1 MIPGPLR
8 RAAFESFYRIS
19 GRAGFVGEVDRMD
32 AAYRGTRAAL
42 DAAGTERLRALLS
55 HALATVPYYR
65 QARPVASADL
75 ADPAAAVSA
84 FPVLT
89 KAVIR
94 EQGLA
99 LRSERA
105 EAQTRWNTSGG
116 STGEPVRLLQD
127 RTMTRAVTET
137 KLLYMRWLGFE
148 PGERHLLIWGA
159 PQQTFREGI
168 PLRERV
174 YRLLHHQLYLNCY
187 EVSDDVLEGWVDEIR
202 RHPPAVIEAYADAM
216 FDLSRY
222 ALRHRRTL
230 PRPRGI
236 ITSAGVLTDE
246 RRQAIQEAFGG
257 CPVINR
263 YGSREVGDV
272 GCSCLA
278 DTPIHVSELMYF
290 VEVVDEQGRA
300 CAPGEEGD
308 VLVTLFA
315 NRSMPL
321 IRYRIEDRAA
331 WAAGECSC
339 GRVSKRLL
347 TVFGRQS
354 DFLVASDGTRING
367 TALTTLLYWVPNLR
381 RFQFRQV
388 QRDRV
393 RILVEPEDPA
403 GTETLR
409 AAMAPPLAKARQLLR
424 GTEIDLEVGPIAPSP
439 SGKYRYIVNE
449 LSDPAA
455 GLPAGASRSVTAEA

>member
-1 MIPGPLR
+1 VIPGPLR

-32 AAYRGTRAAL
+32 AAYRGSRAAL
-42 DAAGTERLRALLS
+42 DAAAGERLRALLS
-55 HALATVPYYR
+55 HALETVPFYR
-65 QARPVASADL
+65 ELRPVSAAGL
-75 ADPAAAVSA
+75 ADAPAALGA
-84 FPVLT
+84 FPVMT

-99 LRSERA
+99 LRSDRADER
-105 EAQTRWNTSGG
+105 THWNTSGG

-127 RTMTRAVTET
+127 RAMTRAVTET
-137 KLLYMRWLGFE
+137 KMLYMRWLGFE
-148 PGERHLLIWGA
+148 PGERHLLVWGA
-159 PQQTFREGI
+159 PLQTFREGI

-174 YRLLHHQLYLNCY
+174 YRLVHHQLYLNCY
-187 EVSDDVLEGWVDEIR
+187 EVSDDVLEGWVEEIR

-222 ALRHRRTL
+222 ALRHRRAL

-236 ITSAGVLTDE
+236 ITSAGVLTEE

-257 CPVINR
+257 CPVLNR

-272 GCSCLA
+272 GCSCV
-278 DTPIHVSELMYF
+278 DETPIHVSELMYF
-290 VEVVDEQGRA
+290 VEVVDAQGRR

-308 VLVTLFA
+308 VLVTLLA

-331 WAAGECSC
+331 WADGPCSC
-339 GRVSKRLL
+339 GRVSRRLL

-354 DFLVASDGTRING
+354 DFLIATDGTRING

-388 QRDRV
+388 ERERV
-393 RILVEPEDPA
+393 RILLEPEDPSR
-403 GTETLR
+403 TDDLR
-409 AAMAPPLAKARQLLR
+409 AAMAAPLGKARQLLR
-424 GTEIDLEVGPIAPSP
+424 GADIEVAVGPIAPSP

-449 LSDPAA
+449 LSDP
-455 GLPAGASRSVTAEA
+455 SRSAGSASSRV